1 MNKRLVTLLQVI
13 LLLKERNRSTNISDI
28 IDSNNQLIDILQK
41 NFHNIDRRLLDYF
54 YTYLYNHSD
63 FADKQYI
70 KFNEKSNEFAIFTAY
85 PSDDKT
91 KKRYDYEKISLSKD
105 QTIPIKKEKIQIEL
119 KDDDTEASVQRTVS
133 LLLPE
138 NIELIKLE
146 SSRRKIKLS
155 NMKRMIDFGRNLP
168 LDRLQYRELK
178 DLSIITSASADKP
191 FHNSASLYAQDSCE
205 IEKILPYSEIKF
217 NSVQAASNA
226 YWRDILDIID
236 IKDMP
241 NSTKKY
247 LKEMIKYQK
256 ERRKNKGGN
265 TIKNEKTK
273 KGFMDNFDN
282 QVTYIDAA
290 IMKYIDNSVQDFI
303 DNYRNKI
310 EMSGGTENFRI
321 YDLLDIERHHHQ

>member
-1 MNKRLVTLLQVI
+1 MNKRLVILLQVV

-28 IDSNNQLIDILQK
+28 IDSNNQLMDILQK

-70 KFNEKSNEFAIFTAY
+70 KFNEKNNEFAIFTAS
-85 PSDDKT
+85 PSDDRT
-91 KKRYDYEKISLSKD
+91 KKKYDYEKISLSKD
-105 QTIPIKKEKIQIEL
+105 PAIPIKKEKIHIEL
-119 KDDDTEASVQRTVS
+119 KGDDTEASVQRTVS

-155 NMKRMIDFGRNLP
+155 SMKRMINFGRNLP

-205 IEKILPYSEIKF
+205 IEKIVPKSEIKF
-217 NSVQAASNA
+217 YNIQRNDKIS
-226 YWRDILDIID
+226 
-236 IKDMP
+236 K
-241 NSTKKY
+241 
-247 LKEMIKYQK
+247 
-256 ERRKNKGGN
+256 RKTQN
-265 TIKNEKTK
+265 
-273 KGFMDNFDN
+273 
-282 QVTYIDAA
+282 
-290 IMKYIDNSVQDFI
+290 
-303 DNYRNKI
+303 
-310 EMSGGTENFRI
+310 
-321 YDLLDIERHHHQ
+321 